1 MSGLAALRPRDRALV
16 TRRPLRP
23 EDGLSLATTAD
34 MPKLPALILVATYA
48 GLLTGAV
55 FLGIYA
61 AMAWATG
68 YTANALLIA
77 TLCLV
82 AGFVLAF
89 ATILRRGPARAE
101 GELVRR
107 DIESG
112 EVDELVLDASEA
124 KAFREPEHGG
134 LMSFLW
140 LGDGRVCGDIRGGI
154 AQAGWD
160 GGRAAGSV
168 PYERVLMDELLPLLE
183 ARHPGF
189 GGTPQARSLAGL
201 SMGGFGALNLAART
215 GAFSRCLALSPA
227 FVDAPFTSYQW
238 FIRRSL
244 RRTFP
249 LDPVLFAPWNPW
261 SHLGG
266 DAELVIGA
274 GTEDRYHLA
283 GACRDFARLC
293 ADRGRPV
300 QVDLRPGGHDWAY
313 WTPMFKDWMPW
324 LVRAPDRGRIV
335 PLANAVSSLAA
346 QAS

>member
-1 MSGLAALRPRDRALV
+1 MPALRVLWLLIALVATWFPGRAAALERIPSTRLKREIPVALHVPKEAVIQRWTAAHPGQPMQLVLFLPGAWDGPEDFLREGLAAFLADREA
-16 TRRPLRP
+16 
-23 EDGLSLATTAD
+23 
-34 MPKLPALILVATYA
+34 K
-48 GLLTGAV
+48 
-55 FLGIYA
+55 
-61 AMAWATG
+61 
-68 YTANALLIA
+68 
-77 TLCLV
+77 
-82 AGFVLAF
+82 
-89 ATILRRGPARAE
+89 
-101 GELVRR
+101 GELPPSLWVAVTHFQSWYADR
-107 DIESG
+107 
-112 EVDELVLDASEA
+112 VD
-124 KAFREPEHGG
+124 G
-134 LMSFLW
+134 SF
-140 LGDGRVCGDIRGGI
+140 
-154 AQAGWD
+154 
-160 GGRAAGSV
+160 
-168 PYERVLMDELLPLLE
+168 PYERFLMDELLPLLE

-313 WTPMFKDWMPW
+313 WTPVFKDWMPW

>member
-1 MSGLAALRPRDRALV
+1 MMRLFRMLALGIWV
-16 TRRPLRP
+16 
-23 EDGLSLATTAD
+23 
-34 MPKLPALILVATYA
+34 
-48 GLLTGAV
+48 LLTGSSCRAATSNVRSERLKRDVPIALHVPAKALVDRWKAAHPGQPMQLVLFLPGAWDGPKDFLREGLEV
-55 FLGIYA
+55 FLA
-61 AMAWATG
+61 DQEAK
-68 YTANALLIA
+68 
-77 TLCLV
+77 
-82 AGFVLAF
+82 
-89 ATILRRGPARAE
+89 
-101 GELVRR
+101 GELPPSLWAAVTHFQSWYADR
-107 DIESG
+107 
-112 EVDELVLDASEA
+112 LD
-124 KAFREPEHGG
+124 G
-134 LMSFLW
+134 SF
-140 LGDGRVCGDIRGGI
+140 
-154 AQAGWD
+154 
-160 GGRAAGSV
+160 
-168 PYERVLMDELLPLLE
+168 PYERFLMDELLPLLE

-313 WTPMFKDWMPW
+313 WTPVFKDWMPW